1 MKNNIFKKKINNLGY
16 FFVFIQNLIY
26 NSFYKKYIILLNS
39 TFFISLNSTFFI
51 SLNTIEIET
60 NSNLL
65 EKIYLS
71 ILSIIIILCLLL
83 SVAYAILLERKIL
96 ASIQRRRGPN
106 YVGFLGL
113 LQPIADAI
121 KLILKETIIPS
132 AADKII
138 FILSP
143 LIALT
148 LSLVN

>member
-1 MKNNIFKKKINNLGY
+1 MKKNNLKTKLNNYGY
-16 FFVFIQNLIY
+16 FFFLIKKLIGELL
-26 NSFYKKYIILLNS
+26 YKKYIVL
-39 TFFISLNSTFFI
+39 LNSTFFI
-51 SLNTIEIET
+51 SLNTIEIELNT
-60 NSNLL
+60 NLL

-113 LQPIADAI
+113 LQPIADAV